1 MNNRLV
7 LVTGASRGIGLEI
20 FKCFAKNKF
29 QVVGTATTQAGV
41 DRILKL
47 CKENNWQASACI
59 LNLTKESTMKDAL
72 AHCQDT
78 YKMLPNILVNN
89 AGITDDTLALRM
101 KKSQWDRVIETNLT
115 GVFLLTQNLLK
126 PMMKARWGRIIN
138 ISSIVG
144 LTGNFGQTNY
154 SAAKAGLIG
163 FSKSLALE
171 TASRNITVNVI
182 APGFIDT
189 DMTKELTDEQIDEL
203 TKNIPM
209 QRTGL
214 PHEIAAGVLFL
225 ASEDA
230 SYITGNTLSI
240 NGGML
245 MN

>member
-1 MNNRLV
+1 M
-7 LVTGASRGIGLEI
+7 I
-20 FKCFAKNKF
+20 
-29 QVVGTATTQAGV
+29 
-41 DRILKL
+41 
-47 CKENNWQASACI
+47 
-59 LNLTKESTMKDAL
+59 
-72 AHCQDT
+72 
-78 YKMLPNILVNN
+78 
-89 AGITDDTLALRM
+89 
-101 KKSQWDRVIETNLT
+101 
-115 GVFLLTQNLLK
+115 
-126 PMMKARWGRIIN
+126 KARWGRIIN